1 MKAIYWK
8 LFITTKIYKLKVYQL
23 SSVFSSKRLHSLLMG
38 EVSLTDTYDQ
48 HRTYSKETKLW
59 KHSNQYYMLSYAK
72 TRSDQHSLGTSLRIF
87 SRNETRMKAAWVG
100 LSLVYK
106 GANFLIIP
114 PPLIIRNTPRILLCR
129 HCLLPVS
136 LLQVT
141 PPMILYSQVCHILK
155 VKCYVRQGL
164 LRKPSKSP

>member
-1 MKAIYWK
+1 
-8 LFITTKIYKLKVYQL
+8 
-23 SSVFSSKRLHSLLMG
+23 MG

-48 HRTYSKETKLW
+48 HCTYSKETKLW

-155 VKCYVRQGL
+155 VKCYVWQGL
-164 LRKPSKSP
+164 IRTQLNTARLRGRISLSALQWRGLPRGWVVETHIQD

>member
-1 MKAIYWK
+1 MMASGGRVGGWVGGWFLVHFIATSWSNLQACKISSRAEIPK
-8 LFITTKIYKLKVYQL
+8 LDRV
-23 SSVFSSKRLHSLLMG
+23 
-38 EVSLTDTYDQ
+38 
-48 HRTYSKETKLW
+48 W
-59 KHSNQYYMLSYAK
+59 QYYLLSYAK